1 MIESERSIYL
11 YNVLHSHS
19 RDLVTY
25 EVSIQKTTK
34 QIWIMREGGIQF
46 LKTKI
51 VQVMMAEHKVV
62 KLLIEMN
69 NHKLNKKF

>member
-1 MIESERSIYL
+1 MG
-11 YNVLHSHS
+11 
-19 RDLVTY
+19 
-25 EVSIQKTTK
+25 
-34 QIWIMREGGIQF
+34 EGGIQF

-51 VQVMMAEHKVV
+51 VQVMIAEHKVV